1 MGLVSSN
8 AVEKLIHKDNRTSP
22 IFLGN
27 KKYSYRSGLAV
38 LCIISE
44 NTVIDRRAVREARCP
59 SGDMSLNHQL
69 PNSPRLQKHRKICT
83 TVFMAMSLRCTKPTM
98 GMMMGDNKDTT
109 TMWVLE
115 RRATTI
121 MLTRVTKATQMV

>member
-1 MGLVSSN
+1 MN
-8 AVEKLIHKDNRTSP
+8 FAY

-44 NTVIDRRAVREARCP
+44 NTVIDRRAVRKARCL
-59 SGDMSLNHQL
+59 SGDMWLNHQL

-83 TVFMAMSLRCTKPTM
+83 TLFMAMSLRCTKPTM

-109 TMWVLE
+109 TTTTTMWVLE

-121 MLTRVTKATQMV
+121 MLTRVTKPTQMV